1 MDYNIEFQ
9 ASSLCFI
16 LVFIY
21 QFFSKKKLKNKQ
33 NQIYSV
39 LLLLTAIALFFDIGS
54 VITII
59 NMDKLPILNLL
70 FSKGYLC
77 AMTCWINVMVY
88 YCLTIH
94 SNEKS
99 GSKTTTFN
107 HIARYVFFILA
118 VIVLGIILF
127 TTLEFWHQGRL
138 VYSYG
143 IGTSALYCY
152 SALGIV
158 FVLIYTLLNGKNI
171 TRQKRLSLYIFSTL
185 QGVTAIIQFLQPSLL
200 LVSIGG
206 TLSIIFMY
214 FSLEN
219 PDMALIEELDLQRKR
234 ADAAN
239 HAKAE
244 FLAHMSHEIRTPI
257 NAILGMDEII
267 LRESKDVEITD
278 YASQIQNAGTSLLA
292 IVNDILDFSKI
303 ESGKIEII
311 PLEYGTASLFHDLVI
326 LTKLRAEKKHLN
338 LQTEISPDIP
348 SKLFGD
354 EVRIKQIIANFL
366 SNAVKYTKEGT
377 ITITAH
383 TQSGEGN
390 SVMLVIKVS
399 DTGIGIREEDI
410 PKLFT
415 SFERLD
421 PRQNRHIE
429 GTGLGMAISKQLIT
443 AMNGDITVESQYEK
457 GSTFTAMIPQTIV
470 DATPI
475 GNLEQR
481 FQKVQGNS
489 KKYTPCFTARDAAI
503 LVVDDNPVNIAVVSG
518 LLKKTEVSITS
529 ANSGEECLSLI
540 KKQHYDIILM
550 DHLMPSMD
558 GVQTLEKMK
567 LMPDNL
573 CQTTPVIALTANA
586 VSGAKEM
593 YLSAGFTDYLPKP
606 VDSVKL
612 EAILM
617 KYLPPH
623 MINKAE
629 GN

>member
-9 ASSLCFI
+9 VSSLCFI
-16 LVFIY
+16 LIFIY
-21 QFFSKKKLKNKQ
+21 QFFSKKKLKNDQ
-33 NQIYSV
+33 NRIYGI
-39 LLLLTAIALFFDIGS
+39 LLIITAIALFFDIGS

-59 NMDKLPILNLL
+59 NMDKLPVINLL

-77 AMTCWINVMVY
+77 AMTCWISVMVY

-94 SNEKS
+94 STEQSIRKHTS
-99 GSKTTTFN
+99 FN
-107 HIARYVFFILA
+107 HIARYAFFILA
-118 VIVLGIILF
+118 AIILGVILI
-127 TTLEFWHQGRL
+127 TRLNFWHEKRL

-143 IGTSALYCY
+143 IGTSALYGY
-152 SALGIV
+152 SALGII
-158 FVLIYTLLNGKNI
+158 FVLVYTLLNGKNI
-171 TRQKRLSLYIFSTL
+171 TKQKRLSLYIFSAL
-185 QGVTAIIQFLQPSLL
+185 QGITAIIQFLQPSIL

-219 PDMALIEELDLQRKR
+219 PDMALIGELDMQRKR
-234 ADAAN
+234 ADTAN

-267 LRESKDVEITD
+267 LQESNDAEITN

-303 ESGKIEII
+303 ESGKIEIV
-311 PLEYGTASLFHDLVI
+311 PLEYGTASLFHDLII

-338 LQTEISPDIP
+338 LQTNISPDIP
-348 SKLFGD
+348 TKLFGD
-354 EVRIKQIIANFL
+354 EIRIKQIITNFL

-377 ITITAH
+377 ITITAD
-383 TQSGEGN
+383 TEFGEGN
-390 SVMLVIKVS
+390 SIMLVIKVS
-399 DTGIGIREEDI
+399 DTGIGIRQEDI
-410 PKLFT
+410 PRLFT

-421 PRQNRHIE
+421 YKQNRHIE
-429 GTGLGMAISKQLIT
+429 GTGLGMAISKRLIT
-443 AMNGDITVESQYEK
+443 AMNGEITVESQYGQ
-457 GSTFTAMIPQTIV
+457 GSTFTAMIPQTVV

-481 FQKVQGNS
+481 FQKVQKSS
-489 KKYTPCFTARDAAI
+489 KKYTPSFTAKDAAV
-503 LVVDDNPVNIAVVSG
+503 LVVDDNAVNIAVVCG
-518 LLKKTEVSITS
+518 LLKKTEVTITS

-540 KKQHYDIILM
+540 KQQHFDIILM

-558 GVQTLEKMK
+558 GVQTLKKMK
-567 LMPDNL
+567 AMPDNL
-573 CQTTPVIALTANA
+573 CQTTPVIVLTANA

-606 VDSVKL
+606 VDSMKL
-612 EAILM
+612 EAILI
-617 KYLPPH
+617 KYLPTH
-623 MINKAE
+623 MLNKAE